1 MSETPDISF
10 NHVSAVP
17 ETSDDLVFREGDV
30 GKFAAFA
37 IFATL
42 GMVCIGATLWIVLL
56 PGYQRA
62 LGLIPGF
69 YSVILGLLTWVAW
82 RSHRA
87 ALGPMN
93 WLLRAT
99 PRGLYVK
106 FRSYL
111 NHGFPEE
118 DRVVVF
124 VPTAEI
130 AWLRAHRRNEKRH
143 QGDPKHANIDV
154 RHDYLEIGLKG
165 ADLSALAE
173 QLAIERAHREP
184 GQAVFRHYPVS
195 IREGGIIAVEWRSG
209 HGRTRP
215 RIAKAVKQIES
226 LYPSVAAA
234 PDIAPGIESADAP
247 IGQLAAGEQDDHI
260 LELAVKGEITEA
272 VKLVRSLYGY
282 DLTQAKTFVDGLT
295 RA

>member
-1 MSETPDISF
+1 MSELPDLSF
-10 NHVSAVP
+10 NRASAVP
-17 ETSDDLVFREGDV
+17 ETSDDLVYREGDI
-30 GKFAAFA
+30 GKFAALVT
-37 IFATL
+37 FATL
-42 GMVCIGATLWIVLL
+42 GIICIGATLWMLLL

-62 LGLIPGF
+62 LAFIPGF
-69 YSVILGLLTWVAW
+69 YGIVLVLLTWIAW

-93 WLLRAT
+93 WLVRAA
-99 PRGLYVK
+99 PRGLYIK

-118 DRVVVF
+118 DRVVLYL
-124 VPTAEI
+124 PKEEI
-130 AWLRAHRRNEKRH
+130 AWIRAHRRNEKRH
-143 QGDPKHANIDV
+143 QADTERATIDV

-184 GQAVFRHYPVS
+184 GQTVFRHYPVS
-195 IREGGIIAVEWRSG
+195 IREGGIVAVEWRSG

-215 RIAKAVKQIES
+215 RLARAVTQLES
-226 LYPSVAAA
+226 FYSTVAFT
-234 PDIAPGIESADAP
+234 PDKESQDAP
-247 IGQLAAGEQDDHI
+247 VEQLAAGEQGDRI
-260 LELAVKGEITEA
+260 LELALKGEITEA
-272 VKLVRSLYGY
+272 VRLARRLYGY
-282 DLTQAKTFVDGLT
+282 DLTQAKTYVEDLT

>member
-1 MSETPDISF
+1 MSEIPDISF
-10 NHVSAVP
+10 NRAGAVP
-17 ETSDDLVFREGDV
+17 ETSDDLVFREGDI

-42 GMVCIGATLWIVLL
+42 GMVCIGATLWMVLL
-56 PGYQRA
+56 PGYQGWLA
-62 LGLIPGF
+62 FVPGF
-69 YSVILGLLTWVAW
+69 YGVILGLLTWVAW

-93 WLLRAT
+93 WLVRAT

-111 NHGFPEE
+111 NHGFAEE

-124 VPTAEI
+124 VPTEEI
-130 AWLRAHRRNEKRH
+130 AWFRAHRRNELRH
-143 QGDPKHANIDV
+143 QGDAKRANIDV

-173 QLAIERAHREP
+173 QLAMERTHREP
-184 GQAVFRHYPVS
+184 GRAVFRHYPVS
-195 IREGGIIAVEWRSG
+195 IREGGVIAVEWRSG

-215 RIAKAVKQIES
+215 RLAKAVKQLES
-226 LYPSVAAA
+226 LYSSVAAA
-234 PDIAPGIESADAP
+234 PDMAPDIESTDAP
-247 IGQLAAGEQDDHI
+247 IEQLAAGEQDDHI

-272 VKLVRSLYGY
+272 VRLARRLYGY
-282 DLTQAKTFVDGLT
+282 DLTRAKTYVEGLT
-295 RA
+295 HA